1 MTRPPKAAV
10 ILEAPAKINLCL
22 RVGPVRSDGF
32 HRITT
37 LFAALELHDTL
48 ELEPAGATVVEGFSD
63 TLVTRAL
70 EALGETRRVRLEK
83 RIPVAA
89 GLGGGSSDA
98 AAVLRALPGE
108 RTVNELYEIAR
119 SLGSDVPFFLSG
131 LEVALATGRGDV
143 LQQLPG
149 FPRGL
154 GVLLVPDGDGLST
167 AEVYAASEPN
177 PIFPAVQGDLIR
189 GVHIVRSAE
198 DVAGL
203 IANDLEPAA
212 CALRPSIS
220 GALAAVREAGA
231 LAAAVSG
238 SGPTVFGLFPDLAA
252 AEGAAARIPGSIP
265 TRTM

>member
-1 MTRPPKAAV
+1 M
-10 ILEAPAKINLCL
+10 ILRAPAKINLCL
-22 RVGPVRSDGF
+22 RVGPRRDDGF

-37 LFAALELHDTL
+37 LFAALELHDVL
-48 ELEPAGATVVEGFSD
+48 HVEPAGETVVEGFAD

-70 EALGETRRVRLEK
+70 DALGERRRVRIEK

-108 RTVNELYEIAR
+108 RSVNELYEIAR

-143 LQQLPG
+143 LRPLPA

-154 GVLLVPDGDGLST
+154 AVLLVPGAEGLST
-167 AEVYAASEPN
+167 ADVYAAAEPN
-177 PIFPAVQGDLIR
+177 PVYPAVQGDLIR
-189 GVHIVRSAE
+189 GVHTARAPE
-198 DVAGL
+198 GVAAL
-203 IANDLEPAA
+203 VANDLEPAA
-212 CALRPSIS
+212 CSLMPSI
-220 GALAAVREAGA
+220 ADTLAAVRAAGA

-238 SGPTVFGLFPDLAA
+238 SGPTVFGLFADEPAARTAA
-252 AEGAAARIPGSIP
+252 AGIEGSVV

>member
-1 MTRPPKAAV
+1 V
-10 ILEAPAKINLCL
+10 ILQAPAKINLCL
-22 RVGPVRSDGF
+22 RVGPVRDDGF

-48 ELEPAGATVVEGFSD
+48 ELEPAGETVVEGFSD

-70 EALGETRRVRLEK
+70 EALGETWRVRLDK
-83 RIPVAA
+83 RIPVSA

-98 AAVLRALPGE
+98 ASVLRALPGE

-131 LEVALATGRGDV
+131 LEVALATGRGDL
-143 LQQLPG
+143 LQPLPE

-154 GVLLVPDGDGLST
+154 GVLLVPDAEGLST
-167 AEVYAASEPN
+167 ADVYAASEPN
-177 PIFPAVQGDLIR
+177 PIYPAVQGDLIR
-189 GVHIVRSAE
+189 GVHTVRSPQ

-203 IANDLEPAA
+203 VANDLEQAA
-212 CALRPSIS
+212 CALRPSIR
-220 GALAAVREAGA
+220 GTLEAVRGAGA

-238 SGPTVFGLFPDLAA
+238 SGPTVFGLFADEAA
-252 AEGAAARIPGSIP
+252 AEAAAQAVPGSIP

>member
-1 MTRPPKAAV
+1 V
-10 ILEAPAKINLCL
+10 ILRAPAKINLCL
-22 RVGPVRSDGF
+22 RVGPVRDDGY

-48 ELEPAGATVVEGFSD
+48 ELEPAAETAVEGFPGD

-119 SLGSDVPFFLSG
+119 ALGSDVPFFLSG
-131 LEVALATGRGDV
+131 LEVALATGRGD
-143 LQQLPG
+143 LLRPLPE

-154 GVLLVPDGDGLST
+154 AVLLVPDADGLST
-167 AEVYAASEPN
+167 ADVYAASEPN
-177 PIFPAVQGDLIR
+177 PIYPAVQGDLIR
-189 GVHIVRSAE
+189 GVHTVRSPR

-203 IANDLEPAA
+203 VANDLEAAA
-212 CALRPSIS
+212 CELRPSIR
-220 GALAAVREAGA
+220 GTLAAVREAGA

-238 SGPTVFGLFPDLAA
+238 SGPTVFGLFADGDAAEAA
-252 AEGAAARIPGSIP
+252 AASVPGSIA

>member
-1 MTRPPKAAV
+1 V
-10 ILEAPAKINLCL
+10 ILRAPAKINLCL
-22 RVGPVRSDGF
+22 RVGPVRDDGY

-48 ELEPAGATVVEGFSD
+48 ELEPAAETAVEGFPGD

-119 SLGSDVPFFLSG
+119 ALGSDVPFFLSG
-131 LEVALATGRGDV
+131 LEVALATGRGD
-143 LQQLPG
+143 LLRPLPE

-154 GVLLVPDGDGLST
+154 AVLLVPDADGLST
-167 AEVYAASEPN
+167 ADVYAASEPN
-177 PIFPAVQGDLIR
+177 PIYPAVQGDLIR
-189 GVHIVRSAE
+189 GVHTVRSPR

-203 IANDLEPAA
+203 VANDLEAAA
-212 CALRPSIS
+212 CELRPSIR
-220 GALAAVREAGA
+220 GTLAAVREAGA

-238 SGPTVFGLFPDLAA
+238 SGPTVFGLFADGDA
-252 AEGAAARIPGSIP
+252 AEGAAASVPGSIA

>member
-1 MTRPPKAAV
+1 M
-10 ILEAPAKINLCL
+10 ILRAPAKINLCL
-22 RVGPVRSDGF
+22 RVGPVRDDGF
-32 HRITT
+32 HRVTT
-37 LFAALELHDTL
+37 LFAALALHDTL
-48 ELEPAGATVVEGFSD
+48 ELEAAAETVVEGFSD

-70 EALGETRRVRLEK
+70 GALGETRRVRLDK
-83 RIPVAA
+83 RIPVSA

-143 LQQLPG
+143 LQPLPE

-154 GVLLVPDGDGLST
+154 GVLLVPDTEGLST
-167 AEVYAASEPN
+167 ADVYAASKPN
-177 PIFPAVQGDLIR
+177 PIYPAVQGDLIR
-189 GVHIVRSAE
+189 GVHTVRSPQ

-203 IANDLEPAA
+203 VANDLQKAA
-212 CALRPSIS
+212 CALRPSIR
-220 GALAAVREAGA
+220 GTLDTVRGAGA

-238 SGPTVFGLFPDLAA
+238 SGPTVFGLFADAAA
-252 AEGAAARIPGSIP
+252 AEAAAEAIQGSIP
-265 TRTM
+265 THTM

>member
-1 MTRPPKAAV
+1 M
-10 ILEAPAKINLCL
+10 ILHAPAKINLCL
-22 RVGPVRSDGF
+22 RVGPLRDDGF

-48 ELEPAGATVVEGFSD
+48 ELEPAAETVVEGFAGD

-70 EALGETRRVRLEK
+70 EALGETMHVRLEK

-143 LQQLPG
+143 LRPLPE

-154 GVLLVPDGDGLST
+154 GVLLVPDAEGLST

-177 PIFPAVQGDLIR
+177 PIYPAVQGDLIR
-189 GVHIVRSAE
+189 GVHTARSPE
-198 DVAGL
+198 GVARL
-203 IANDLEPAA
+203 VANDLEEAA
-212 CALRPSIS
+212 CSLRPSVHDT
-220 GALAAVREAGA
+220 LAAVREAGA

-238 SGPTVFGLFPDLAA
+238 SGPTVFGLFPDGAA
-252 AEGAAARIPGSIP
+252 AEAAAARVAGSIP

>member
-1 MTRPPKAAV
+1 M
-10 ILEAPAKINLCL
+10 ILHAPAKINLCL
-22 RVGPVRSDGF
+22 RVGPLRDDGF

-48 ELEPAGATVVEGFSD
+48 ELEPAGETVVEGFSD

-70 EALGETRRVRLEK
+70 EALGETRRVRLDK

-131 LEVALATGRGDV
+131 LEVALATGRGDL
-143 LQQLPG
+143 LQPLPG

-154 GVLLVPDGDGLST
+154 GVLLVPDAEGLST
-167 AEVYAASEPN
+167 ADVYAASEPN
-177 PIFPAVQGDLIR
+177 PIYPAVQGDLIR
-189 GVHIVRSAE
+189 GVHTARSPR
-198 DVAGL
+198 DVARL
-203 IANDLEPAA
+203 VANDLEPAA
-212 CALRPSIS
+212 CALRPSIR
-220 GALAAVREAGA
+220 GTLEAVRGAGA

-238 SGPTVFGLFPDLAA
+238 SGPTVFGVFADEASAEAA
-252 AEGAAARIPGSIP
+252 AGAVPGSIP